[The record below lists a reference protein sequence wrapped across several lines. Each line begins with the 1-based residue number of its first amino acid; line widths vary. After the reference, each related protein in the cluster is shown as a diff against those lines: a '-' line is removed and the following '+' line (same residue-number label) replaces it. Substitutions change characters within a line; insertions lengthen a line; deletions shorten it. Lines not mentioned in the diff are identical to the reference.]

1 MVRRG
6 QHKKSIGQEVG
17 KLDKGGNRIG
27 TISSFDK
34 KTGMASVLYSD
45 RDGDVT
51 QMLPFATFNGEYK
64 IPETGSKVL
73 VVHLSNGSEMGIILG
88 TYWNEGNPAEGHST
102 YHKHLGD
109 GASFD
114 YDAGTGVL
122 NISAKHL
129 EFISADDN
137 GSFTAE
143 GLMADI
149 RAIKKKLDMA

>member
-1 MVRRG
+1 MDR
-6 QHKKSIGQEVG
+6 
-17 KLDKGGNRIG
+17 GGNRIG

-64 IPETGSKVL
+64 IPEAGSKVL

-88 TYWNEGNPAEGHST
+88 TYWNEGNPAGGQST
-102 YHKHLGD
+102 YHKHLGE
-109 GASFD
+109 GACFD
-114 YDAGTGVL
+114 YDASTGVL
-122 NISAKHL
+122 NITAGHL
-129 EFISADDN
+129 EFKSTDDN

-143 GLMADI
+143 RLMADI
-149 RAIKKKLDMA
+149 RAIKQKLDMV

>member
-1 MVRRG
+1 
-6 QHKKSIGQEVG
+6 
-17 KLDKGGNRIG
+17 
-27 TISSFDK
+27 
-34 KTGMASVLYSD
+34 MASVLYSD

-64 IPETGSKVL
+64 IPEAGSKVL

-88 TYWNEGNPAEGHST
+88 TYWNEGNPASGRGT

-109 GASFD
+109 GASFC

-122 NISAKHL
+122 NITAGHL
-129 EFISADDN
+129 EFKSTDDN

-143 GLMADI
+143 RIMADI

>member
-1 MVRRG
+1 M
-6 QHKKSIGQEVG
+6 
-17 KLDKGGNRIG
+17 DKGGNRIG

-34 KTGMASVLYSD
+34 ETGMASVLYSD

-64 IPETGSKVL
+64 MPETGSKVL
-73 VVHLSNGSEMGIILG
+73 VAHLSNGSEMGIILG
-88 TYWNEGNPAEGHST
+88 TYWNEGNPAAGCGT
-102 YHKHLGD
+102 YHKQLGD

-114 YDAGTGVL
+114 YDASTGVL
-122 NISAKHL
+122 NITAGHL
-129 EFISADDN
+129 EFKSTDDN

-143 GLMADI
+143 RLMADI